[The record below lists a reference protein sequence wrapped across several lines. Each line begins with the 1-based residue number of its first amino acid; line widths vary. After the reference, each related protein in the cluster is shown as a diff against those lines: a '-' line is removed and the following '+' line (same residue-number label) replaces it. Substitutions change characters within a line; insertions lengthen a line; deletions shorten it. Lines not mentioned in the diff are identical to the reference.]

1 VVIPATAREPLVMN
15 RAFQRRSGASESS
28 LVCVP
33 ILLDRKPG
41 GRHRRGLPFN
51 ANRDYQSDAQFLAV
65 VASMV
70 PAPARAAHVET
81 ERTACWPRTSTSG
94 QELEQRYDFSNIV
107 GTSGPIAPGLR
118 ADRAGAQTNTTVM
131 IRERSRAPARS

>member
-1 VVIPATAREPLVMN
+1 MN

-33 ILLDRKPG
+33 ILLDRKPAG
-41 GRHRRGLPFN
+41 AIAVDFLFN

-70 PAPARAAHVET
+70 AQLLRAQRTVET
-81 ERTACWPRTSTSG
+81 ERTRLLAENVHLR

-107 GTSGPIAPGLR
+107 GTAVRCARFTS
-118 ADRAGAQTNTTVM
+118 
-131 IRERSRAPARS
+131 RSRRWLRPTPP